1 MKDITFVD
9 LEVTL
14 NTCRVVDIG
23 AVRSDRTPFHENSFD
38 NLLLFLHQVPYIGG
52 HNILKHD
59 LSYLKPQFE
68 KAGCRQPKIIDTLYL
83 SSLLFPE
90 KLHHQLSKDDK
101 LQADKPNNPVNDSLK
116 SLLLFEEE
124 QNAFE
129 RLDSM
134 LKMIYYG
141 LLHDTDEFGGFFD
154 YIDYAPDILDDL
166 SGSILERF
174 SKDICISSP
183 LAELITSYPVELA
196 YGLSLINCWNSSSG
210 IPLWVLHNYP
220 KVGWVME
227 RLRDTPCENNECAY
241 CRGAFNG
248 KEGLKY
254 FFKYDSF
261 RTYEGED
268 LQQKAVE
275 AAIEGE
281 SLLAVFPTGGGKS
294 ITFQLPALMSGKRIK
309 GLTVVISPLQS
320 LMKDQVDNLWKNEIM
335 DVVTINGMLDPVER
349 AHAIQRVEE
358 GSVSILYISPES
370 FRSKTIERLL
380 VGRKV
385 VRFVID
391 EAHCF
396 SAWGQDFRVDYLY
409 IGDFIRLLQEQKG
422 GKQAIPVSCFTAT
435 AKQNVIQDIKD
446 YFFEKLNIRFKTFCS
461 GSTRKNLKYKVF
473 KVENEDEKYG
483 LLRSIIEDHDCPA
496 IVYVSRTRTAGWNEN
511 ILDVETRVTTAIAAL
526 EEAGYIRRGQNNPC
540 VFADSILAKTAQE
553 AIDRITVSPR
563 FDDTQKEE
571 AIRII
576 KKLIST
582 RSRKHVNGEIPE
594 SRIDYISDHLGI
606 SRQEVMLVIRLLRE
620 ENILADACDLTA
632 YIKKGENSNRS
643 LETVLL
649 YNRLDEYLLSVFTA
663 KEQSFNLKELRK
675 EAEIETGKSISPDK
689 LNRLLNFWS
698 EKNWIK
704 RIYLDKAHNYVTIA
718 RTGSVLDL
726 EELTEGRHLLSDFI
740 IRYLFEKTGQSSE
753 LEQSGNILVEF
764 SMLELK
770 EAYEKDVRK
779 QLFGH
784 TIRMEDIE
792 DTLLYLSRIEALQIE
807 GGFLVLYNRLQID
820 RLVLNNKM
828 QYKQDDYHK
837 LELFYANKIQQ
848 INIVGEYVRKMLS
861 GNSDA
866 LEFVDDYFQ
875 LNYSSFLQKYFPG
888 KRRDEINRKMTNT
901 KLQRLLGKL
910 SETQLEIVKDDRP
923 GSIVV
928 MAGPGSG
935 KTRVLVHKLAY
946 LLLEE
951 DVKHEQ
957 LLMLTFSR
965 AAASEFRRRL
975 WDLIGTAAG
984 YVEIKTFH
992 SYCFDLLGLQGSLE
1006 KSSSVIIDAVGK
1018 IDNGEVEINRIT
1030 KTVLVIDEAQDMTED
1045 EFALVEALIRKN
1057 EDLKV
1062 VAVGDDDQNIYSFRR
1077 SNSRYMRKLVDEY
1090 GARTHDLLVNFRSKK
1105 CLVEFANRFWET
1117 IPERMKQS
1125 RIISHDQDE
1134 GEIRIVQYQSPNMVI
1149 PLVQDICATP
1159 LIGTTCV
1166 LTQTNWEAIQ
1176 VACLLKDKR
1185 MPVRLIQSN
1194 EGFRL
1199 CDMDEMRFFNR
1210 ILGSQAEVHLIDEVC
1225 WAEAKQ
1231 AIKNEYCE
1239 AASWEICRGIIQNFE
1254 QLYPCKYRS
1263 DWETYLFESK
1273 LEDFY
1278 AVRGETIV
1286 VSTIHKAKG
1295 KEFDNVF
1302 LLLND
1307 NRDLLGDNQPVT
1319 DEKRREIYVAL
1330 TRAKNKLSIHLNS
1343 YYPEIFGNEEK
1354 IIRFDKAYY
1363 PMPERLLFLLTHRD
1377 VWLDFFKDARRQE
1390 SIGNLKSGMP
1400 LRLMEGGCCD
1410 SSDKEVVRFSNSF
1423 KKEIEKWLD
1432 KGYELKEARVNFV
1445 VYWKKTGEEE
1455 EVKVLLPEIVLVK
1468 VRNLNVSELMIL

>member
-1 MKDITFVD
+1 MTEVRPIKKDGCRWQPSFLMNLFLLLRRD
-9 LEVTL
+9 LDMQLIQLLLLHGGGSAHHDVLGVLVHGEGDDLPDGAFAGQQHHHAVHARGDAGMGRRTVAEGVVHGGEL
-14 NTCRVVDIG
+14 LLHVLLAQPHQLEGFHHDLRVVVPDG
-23 AVRSDRTPFHENSFD
+23 A
-38 NLLLFLHQVPYIGG
+38 
-52 HNILKHD
+52 
-59 LSYLKPQFE
+59 
-68 KAGCRQPKIIDTLYL
+68 A
-83 SSLLFPE
+83 
-90 KLHHQLSKDDK
+90 
-101 LQADKPNNPVNDSLK
+101 
-116 SLLLFEEE
+116 
-124 QNAFE
+124 
-129 RLDSM
+129 
-134 LKMIYYG
+134 
-141 LLHDTDEFGGFFD
+141 
-154 YIDYAPDILDDL
+154 
-166 SGSILERF
+166 
-174 SKDICISSP
+174 
-183 LAELITSYPVELA
+183 AELHAVAHQIVLVGSDGQGIDLA
-196 YGLSLINCWNSSSG
+196 
-210 IPLWVLHNYP
+210 PL
-220 KVGWVME
+220 G
-227 RLRDTPCENNECAY
+227 
-241 CRGAFNG
+241 
-248 KEGLKY
+248 
-254 FFKYDSF
+254 
-261 RTYEGED
+261 
-268 LQQKAVE
+268 LQQHLQP
-275 AAIEGE
+275 AAGHGEG
-281 SLLAVFPTGGGKS
+281 
-294 ITFQLPALMSGKRIK
+294 
-309 GLTVVISPLQS
+309 VVAELQ
-320 LMKDQVDNLWKNEIM
+320 
-335 DVVTINGMLDPVER
+335 
-349 AHAIQRVEE
+349 
-358 GSVSILYISPES
+358 
-370 FRSKTIERLL
+370 
-380 VGRKV
+380 
-385 VRFVID
+385 
-391 EAHCF
+391 
-396 SAWGQDFRVDYLY
+396 
-409 IGDFIRLLQEQKG
+409 
-422 GKQAIPVSCFTAT
+422 
-435 AKQNVIQDIKD
+435 
-446 YFFEKLNIRFKTFCS
+446 
-461 GSTRKNLKYKVF
+461 
-473 KVENEDEKYG
+473 
-483 LLRSIIEDHDCPA
+483 
-496 IVYVSRTRTAGWNEN
+496 
-511 ILDVETRVTTAIAAL
+511 
-526 EEAGYIRRGQNNPC
+526 
-540 VFADSILAKTAQE
+540 
-553 AIDRITVSPR
+553 
-563 FDDTQKEE
+563 
-571 AIRII
+571 
-576 KKLIST
+576 
-582 RSRKHVNGEIPE
+582 
-594 SRIDYISDHLGI
+594 
-606 SRQEVMLVIRLLRE
+606 
-620 ENILADACDLTA
+620 LTA
-632 YIKKGENSNRS
+632 FVADLVHGEVHDPAE
-643 LETVLL
+643 LVALL
-649 YNRLDEYLLSVFTA
+649 IHVTGAGGAEGLDEY
-663 KEQSFNLKELRK
+663 
-675 EAEIETGKSISPDK
+675 TGG
-689 LNRLLNFWS
+689 LGGCC
-698 EKNWIK
+698 
-704 RIYLDKAHNYVTIA
+704 A
-718 RTGSVLDL
+718 
-726 EELTEGRHLLSDFI
+726 GRHHHQRIGCQRQNLLQLGPQASDE
-740 IRYLFEKTGQSSE
+740 LGDTAGQLALLIH
-753 LEQSGNILVEF
+753 LEPVGLAAGLHLAVGQQLLHLLAGQGAVADGHHLYGLALEG
-764 SMLELK
+764 LEL
-770 EAYEKDVRK
+770 
-779 QLFGH
+779 
-784 TIRMEDIE
+784 
-792 DTLLYLSRIEALQIE
+792 
-807 GGFLVLYNRLQID
+807 
-820 RLVLNNKM
+820 
-828 QYKQDDYHK
+828 
-837 LELFYANKIQQ
+837 
-848 INIVGEYVRKMLS
+848 
-861 GNSDA
+861 
-866 LEFVDDYFQ
+866 
-875 LNYSSFLQKYFPG
+875 
-888 KRRDEINRKMTNT
+888 
-901 KLQRLLGKL
+901 
-910 SETQLEIVKDDRP
+910 
-923 GSIVV
+923 
-928 MAGPGSG
+928 AG
-935 KTRVLVHKLAY
+935 
-946 LLLEE
+946 
-951 DVKHEQ
+951 DEQ

-1307 NRDLLGDNQPVT
+1307 NRDLLEDNQPVT

>member
-183 LAELITSYPVELA
+183 LAELIISYPVELA

-370 FRSKTIERLL
+370 LRSKTIERLL

-446 YFFEKLNIRFKTFCS
+446 YFFEKLNIRFKTF
-461 GSTRKNLKYKVF
+461 
-473 KVENEDEKYG
+473 
-483 LLRSIIEDHDCPA
+483 
-496 IVYVSRTRTAGWNEN
+496 
-511 ILDVETRVTTAIAAL
+511 
-526 EEAGYIRRGQNNPC
+526 
-540 VFADSILAKTAQE
+540 
-553 AIDRITVSPR
+553 DRITVSPR

-901 KLQRLLGKL
+901 KLQRLLGEL

-1239 AASWEICRGIIQNFE
+1239 ATSWEICRGIIQNFE